1 MDEAPTPC
9 GDPQQNLDLPDSKP
23 HLLPPLPLPGTTS
36 VTEATTPSHDSTRQP
51 YRAPAKPRLIAS
63 ANDAAFGSDLTLAMP
78 QDGITG
84 YSFPD

>member
-1 MDEAPTPC
+1 M
-9 GDPQQNLDLPDSKP
+9 
-23 HLLPPLPLPGTTS
+23 S

-63 ANDAAFGSDLTLAMP
+63 ANDAAFGSDQTLAMP
-78 QDGITG
+78 QDGVTG